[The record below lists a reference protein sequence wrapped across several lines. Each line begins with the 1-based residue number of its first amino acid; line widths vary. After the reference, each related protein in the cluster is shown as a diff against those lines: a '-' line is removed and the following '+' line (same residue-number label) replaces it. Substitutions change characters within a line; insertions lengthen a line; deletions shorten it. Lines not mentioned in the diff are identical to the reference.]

1 MKIHGSGIA
10 TTFQLNDVNKSV
22 LQKGARMNSGA
33 AATLSQST
41 LQLKAPNDV
50 LKNFTNDLTRLKLTM
65 QNSNDY
71 ETASKAVDDFMTMYA
86 DYEQQGLFAGH
97 EDEANLL
104 KDSVLH
110 AANNMN
116 DKLLN
121 ERVQHQLNE
130 LRAAND
136 VGSFLGRALGLH
148 EVSYSEESIAR
159 MTKLYEEKLQDG
171 TLQSDAVDILGMEQ
185 FHTFRESNKQMME
198 TAQKEQDAYSLLIQK
213 LASFK
218 QSIIQ

>member
-1 MKIHGSGIA
+1 MKIHGNSVA
-10 TTFQLNDVNKSV
+10 SNFVNTSV
-22 LQKGARMNSGA
+22 LQKGARIGNGGA

-65 QNSNDY
+65 QHSNDY
-71 ETASKAVDDFMTMYA
+71 ETASKAVDDFMAMYD

-97 EDEANLL
+97 EDEANLF
-104 KDSVLH
+104 KDSALH
-110 AANNMN
+110 VTDEMN

-121 ERVQHQLNE
+121 EQVQHQLNE

-136 VGSFLGRALGLH
+136 VGSFLGRALGLQ

-159 MTKLYEEKLQDG
+159 MTKLYEEKLKDG
-171 TLQSDAVDILGMEQ
+171 TLQSEAVDLLDFNQ
-185 FHTFRESNKQMME
+185 FQAFRESNKQMME

>member
-1 MKIHGSGIA
+1 M
-10 TTFQLNDVNKSV
+10 
-22 LQKGARMNSGA
+22 
-33 AATLSQST
+33 
-41 LQLKAPNDV
+41 
-50 LKNFTNDLTRLKLTM
+50 
-65 QNSNDY
+65 
-71 ETASKAVDDFMTMYA
+71 
-86 DYEQQGLFAGH
+86 
-97 EDEANLL
+97 L

-116 DKLLN
+116 DKLLK

-130 LRAAND
+130 LRVAND
-136 VGSFLGRALGLH
+136 IGSFLGRALGLH

-171 TLQSDAVDILGMEQ
+171 TLQSDAVDLLDFNQ
-185 FHTFRESNKQMME
+185 FQAFRESNKQMME